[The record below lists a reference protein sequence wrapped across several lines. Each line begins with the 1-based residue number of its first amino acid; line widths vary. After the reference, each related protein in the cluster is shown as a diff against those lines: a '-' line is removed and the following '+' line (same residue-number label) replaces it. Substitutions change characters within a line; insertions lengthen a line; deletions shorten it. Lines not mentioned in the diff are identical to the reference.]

1 MTWPAVAVKIVMVK
15 YLRKTM
21 VQAKFIL
28 EAVLAYHKTV
38 TVYQANIKDKL
49 MPRTVLVVYLN
60 RQVKLISAQEVQTS
74 TTNARNAAARPSQP
88 VLPEKQ

>member
-28 EAVLAYHKTV
+28 EAALAYHKTV

-60 RQVKLISAQEVQTS
+60 RLAKLISAQEVQNQHHKRKECSSKTLTAS
-74 TTNARNAAARPSQP
+74 IT
-88 VLPEKQ
+88 